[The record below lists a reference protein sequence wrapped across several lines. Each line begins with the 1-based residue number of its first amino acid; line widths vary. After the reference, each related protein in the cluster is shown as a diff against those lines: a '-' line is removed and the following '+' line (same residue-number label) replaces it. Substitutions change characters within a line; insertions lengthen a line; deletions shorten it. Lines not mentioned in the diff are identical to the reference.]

1 MQDWRAAIVLP
12 KVFAWVEFRRM
23 KFEHNRVAG
32 MLVLSVALLGAVGW
46 PQAPPSSVLSLA
58 RSPDGKR
65 LATGSNEGAAKNV
78 WDAEKD
84 KEFGRPTV
92 TLGIEISLPDRAVFY
107 IPVVGNRE
115 MLGIV
120 PFPRGPFA
128 GVRITPRM
136 RGDSAK
142 IEVSALATAKKQL
155 SEATCNEVRS
165 WKSEDA
171 GSYEGKKDA
180 SLLLSGLGRLG
191 LPVFKVKVVRA
202 YGPPPGGFHH
212 PYANSSAFCGC
223 NFPEPRSIISDG
235 RSASGVAGTSFYP
248 DAGKCVQISGCGQC
262 CRISPP

>member
-136 RGDSAK
+136 RADSAK

-155 SEATCNEVRS
+155 SEAT
-165 WKSEDA
+165 
-171 GSYEGKKDA
+171 

-202 YGPPPGGFHH
+202 YAMKYGHGKVKTPVLTREERMLHH
-212 PYANSSAFCGC
+212 PYAKSS
-223 NFPEPRSIISDG
+223 
-235 RSASGVAGTSFYP
+235 
-248 DAGKCVQISGCGQC
+248 
-262 CRISPP
+262 

>member
-65 LATGSNEGAAKNV
+65 LATRSNE
-78 WDAEKD
+78 DA
-84 KEFGRPTV
+84 V

-120 PFPRGPFA
+120 LLPRGPYA
-128 GVRITPRM
+128 GVRITARTE
-136 RGDSAK
+136 AAAAE
-142 IEVSALATAKKQL
+142 IEVYDLTRAKKRVA
-155 SEATCNEVRS
+155 EAIHT
-165 WKSEDA
+165 
-171 GSYEGKKDA
+171 
-180 SLLLSGLGRLG
+180 
-191 LPVFKVKVVRA
+191 
-202 YGPPPGGFHH
+202 
-212 PYANSSAFCGC
+212 
-223 NFPEPRSIISDG
+223 
-235 RSASGVAGTSFYP
+235 
-248 DAGKCVQISGCGQC
+248 
-262 CRISPP
+262 

>member
-23 KFEHNRVAG
+23 KFE
-32 MLVLSVALLGAVGW
+32 VLSVALLGAVGW

-65 LATGSNEGAAKNV
+65 LATGSNE
-78 WDAEKD
+78 DA
-84 KEFGRPTV
+84 V

-136 RGDSAK
+136 RADSAK

>member
-32 MLVLSVALLGAVGW
+32 MLVLSVAFLGAVGW

-107 IPVVGNRE
+107 IPV
-115 MLGIV
+115 
-120 PFPRGPFA
+120 
-128 GVRITPRM
+128 
-136 RGDSAK
+136 
-142 IEVSALATAKKQL
+142 
-155 SEATCNEVRS
+155 
-165 WKSEDA
+165 
-171 GSYEGKKDA
+171 
-180 SLLLSGLGRLG
+180 
-191 LPVFKVKVVRA
+191 FKVKVVRA
-202 YGPPPGGFHH
+202 YVPPPGGFHH

>member
-92 TLGIEISLPDRAVFY
+92 TLGIEVSLPDRAVFY

-136 RGDSAK
+136 RADSAK

-191 LPVFKVKVVRA
+191 LGLWTAAWRLSSPVRQFFCLLRLQLPRTPVHHLRWEVR
-202 YGPPPGGFHH
+202 
-212 PYANSSAFCGC
+212 
-223 NFPEPRSIISDG
+223 
-235 RSASGVAGTSFYP
+235 
-248 DAGKCVQISGCGQC
+248 
-262 CRISPP
+262 